1 MKEELLIT
9 LLQRLNNE
17 ISGLKEALAASK
29 PVYTNEEFRALLGVS
44 DKTVKKWRNS
54 GMLGYSLI
62 GDIYLYSKED
72 VERFLN
78 DIHHSPQV
86 FTIRR

>member
-29 PVYTNEEFRALLGVS
+29 PVYTNEELRALLGVS

-62 GDIYLYSKED
+62 GDIYLYRKED
-72 VERFLN
+72 VESFLH

>member
-29 PVYTNEEFRALLGVS
+29 PVYTNEELRALLGVS
-44 DKTVKKWRNS
+44 DKTIKKWRNS

-62 GDIYLYSKED
+62 GDIYLYSNED

-86 FTIRR
+86 ITIRR

>member
-1 MKEELLIT
+1 MKDELI
-9 LLQRLNNE
+9 LLLTRLNDE
-17 ISGLKEALAASK
+17 IAGLRQALAASK
-29 PVYTNEEFRALLGVS
+29 PVYTNEELRALLGVS
-44 DKTVKKWRNS
+44 DKTIKKWRNN
-54 GMLGYSLI
+54 GFLGYSLV

-86 FTIRR
+86 FSIRR

>member
-1 MKEELLIT
+1 MKEDLLIS
-9 LLQRLNNE
+9 LLQKLNKE
-17 ISGLKEALAASK
+17 IAGLKAALAASK
-29 PVYTNEEFRALLGVS
+29 PVYTNEELRALLGVS
-44 DKTVKKWRNS
+44 DKTIKKWRTS

-62 GDIYLYSKED
+62 GDTYLYSKED
-72 VERFLN
+72 VERFLT

>member
-1 MKEELLIT
+1 MKDELI
-9 LLQRLNNE
+9 LLLTRLNDE
-17 ISGLKEALAASK
+17 IAGLRQALAASK
-29 PVYTNEEFRALLGVS
+29 PVYTNEELRALLGVS
-44 DKTVKKWRNS
+44 DKTIKKWRNN
-54 GMLGYSLI
+54 GFLGYSLV

-86 FTIRR
+86 FNIRR

>member
-29 PVYTNEEFRALLGVS
+29 PVYTNEELRALLGVS

-78 DIHHSPQV
+78 DIHHNPQV

>member
-29 PVYTNEEFRALLGVS
+29 PVYTNEELRALLGVS

-62 GDIYLYSKED
+62 GDIYLYKIGRAH
-72 VERFLN
+72 V
-78 DIHHSPQV
+78 
-86 FTIRR
+86 

>member
-29 PVYTNEEFRALLGVS
+29 PVHTNEELRALLGVS

-62 GDIYLYSKED
+62 GDIYL
-72 VERFLN
+72 
-78 DIHHSPQV
+78 
-86 FTIRR
+86 

>member
-1 MKEELLIT
+1 MKDELI
-9 LLQRLNNE
+9 LLLTRLNDE
-17 ISGLKEALAASK
+17 IAGLRQALAASK
-29 PVYTNEEFRALLGVS
+29 PVYTNEELRTLLGVS
-44 DKTVKKWRNS
+44 DKTIKKWRNN
-54 GMLGYSLI
+54 GFLGYSLV

-86 FTIRR
+86 FSIRR

>member
-1 MKEELLIT
+1 MKEELLIS

-17 ISGLKEALAASK
+17 ISDLKQALAASK
-29 PVYTNEEFRALLGVS
+29 PVYTNEELRALLGVS

-62 GDIYLYSKED
+62 GDIYLYSKEH

>member
-1 MKEELLIT
+1 MVNEFKEKIAG
-9 LLQRLNNE
+9 E
-17 ISGLKEALAASK
+17 IALSAD
-29 PVYTNEEFRALLGVS
+29 PG
-44 DKTVKKWRNS
+44 KTIKKWRNS

>member
-1 MKEELLIT
+1 MKDELI
-9 LLQRLNNE
+9 LLLTRLNDE
-17 ISGLKEALAASK
+17 IAGLRQALAASK
-29 PVYTNEEFRALLGVS
+29 PVYTNEELRTLLGVS
-44 DKTVKKWRNS
+44 DKTIKKWRNN
-54 GMLGYSLI
+54 GFLGYSLV

-86 FTIRR
+86 FNIRR